1 MISRYLSS
9 CPVTADVFRGRIVR
23 VMRRCVGVLVV
34 GTAISAMMVA
44 TALACPLC
52 KEAVGEGGA
61 SGAGGLATGFF
72 WSILAMLTV
81 PFVLVGVVAYA
92 IVSAYRHGAQR
103 NAGAGATAAQTHS
116 AS

>member
-1 MISRYLSS
+1 VW
-9 CPVTADVFRGRIVR
+9 VTRG
-23 VMRRCVGVLVV
+23 CVGVLVA
-34 GTAISAMMVA
+34 GTAFCAVMVT

-52 KEAVGEGGA
+52 KEAVGEG
-61 SGAGGLATGFF
+61 GAGGLATGFF

-92 IVSAYRHGAQR
+92 IVSAYHRHGAQQSVVT
-103 NAGAGATAAQTHS
+103 GASTHESPS

>member
-1 MISRYLSS
+1 MMIIRK
-9 CPVTADVFRGRIVR
+9 RGLCG
-23 VMRRCVGVLVV
+23 VMTLVLVLATWWIGSV
-34 GTAISAMMVA
+34 AM
-44 TALACPLC
+44 ACPLC

-61 SGAGGLATGFF
+61 SGASGLATGFF

-92 IVSAYRHGAQR
+92 IVSAYRRGAQQS
-103 NAGAGATAAQTHS
+103 AGAATHTPS